1 MIRRASILAV
11 TVIVS
16 LTFAG
21 CIASIGNRSAPSK
34 KTADVQP
41 HQVQGSYRIET
52 VELENGQWALLKYRA
67 DTGEAWYSKAP
78 DNRVWIPIL
87 DADPV
92 PSSAY
97 VFRPE
102 ATGGWDWSVI
112 RLDFRNGRTWIT
124 RDSVWVEVEE
134 PSEDS

>member
-21 CIASIGNRSAPSK
+21 CIASIGNRSASPK
-34 KTADVQP
+34 NTAQVQP
-41 HQVQGSYRIET
+41 NQIQGS
-52 VELENGQWALLKYRA
+52 
-67 DTGEAWYSKAP
+67 WYSKAP

-112 RLDFRNGRTWIT
+112 RLDSRNGRTWIT